1 MNQYLTFYVDG
12 EEYAVTIL
20 KVTEIIECVSL
31 TYVPG
36 TPPWIRGV
44 LNLRGAV
51 VPVVDLA
58 VKFGLPSTTLTRRT
72 CVVMVELDIEHDGKR
87 MVLGVMADSVNQVVE
102 LAPDQIQP
110 PPQDFWTSLYFSAST
125 LLPLSYGEILP
136 IGFVA
141 FNAEEDGLLG
151 SRDFVAHG
159 LSALGVNVRLV
170 HVLEMVGFRDP
181 SAAQHLPLPWVPAS
195 LRVPDF
201 LGLIAKGNSNGVV
214 DAADLVVWAAS
225 YDANAAGDADGDGDS
240 DGADYL
246 IWQMNLGATSPP
258 ATAANVAVP
267 EPAGRLLLACGALAL
282 VVARSRRR

>member
-110 PPQDFWTSLYFSAST
+110 P
-125 LLPLSYGEILP
+125 
-136 IGFVA
+136 
-141 FNAEEDGLLG
+141 
-151 SRDFVAHG
+151 
-159 LSALGVNVRLV
+159 
-170 HVLEMVGFRDP
+170 
-181 SAAQHLPLPWVPAS
+181 
-195 LRVPDF
+195 
-201 LGLIAKGNSNGVV
+201 
-214 DAADLVVWAAS
+214 
-225 YDANAAGDADGDGDS
+225 
-240 DGADYL
+240 
-246 IWQMNLGATSPP
+246 
-258 ATAANVAVP
+258 
-267 EPAGRLLLACGALAL
+267 
-282 VVARSRRR
+282 